1 MSVSRES
8 SRVGGL
14 RRMGSDGSSIPSF
27 RTSIQATNHR
37 FLLTIF
43 QEIDN
48 YVSFDW
54 REVAKIR

>member
-1 MSVSRES
+1 M
-8 SRVGGL
+8 GGL

-27 RTSIQATNHR
+27 RTSIQATNHP